1 MDSAATPAP
10 PPQPERHMPAASVG
24 GPALSSASPQPASSA
39 PASSAGEPAPLSG
52 LTLALGTV
60 ALSLATFMN
69 VLDTSIANVSLPAI
83 AGDLG
88 VSPDQGTWVITSFGV
103 ANAISLPLTGWL
115 TQRYGQVRLF
125 VASVLLFVL
134 ASFLCALA
142 PTLGVLIALRVVQGA
157 VAGPMIPLSQSL
169 LLSSFP
175 KAKAGSALAI
185 WGITTLVAPV
195 VGPLL
200 GGWITD
206 NISWPWIF
214 YINVPVGLAAVA
226 VTWMIYRTRESPTRK
241 LPIDG
246 VGLGLLVLWVGA
258 LQIMLDK
265 GKDLDWFGST
275 QIWLLAIA
283 ASVGFAVFVVWEL
296 TERHPVVDLRLFARR
311 NFWTSS
317 LAMSLAYGAF
327 FGNVVLL
334 PLWLQQ
340 YMGYTATEAGMV
352 LAPVGVL
359 AIVLTPF
366 VGRTI
371 NKVDPRIFVTGA
383 FLIFAL
389 VLFMR
394 ADFNTSADFWTL
406 MVPTIIQGAAVAI
419 FFIPLVT
426 LSLSGLSPDRIPS
439 ASGIFNFARITAG
452 SFGTSIATT
461 AWDHRATLHHAQLVE
476 HLSSADAASSQALA
490 TLHASGLT
498 PDQSYALLNR
508 LVDQQA
514 FMLSANDV
522 FYVSGLLFLAL
533 IAVVWLARP
542 VRGVPQG
549 SEAAAGAH

>member
-1 MDSAATPAP
+1 MTAPRRSRRESAPGARGAAGD
-10 PPQPERHMPAASVG
+10 AASE
-24 GPALSSASPQPASSA
+24 PHTSP
-39 PASSAGEPAPLSG
+39 
-52 LTLALGTV
+52 LTGATLVLGTV

-69 VLDTSIANVSLPAI
+69 VLDTSIANVSIPAM

-125 VASVLLFVL
+125 MASVLLFVL

-142 PTLGVLIALRVVQGA
+142 PTLGLLIAFRVLQGA

-169 LLSSFP
+169 LLSSYP
-175 KAKAGSALAI
+175 KAKAGTALAL

-195 VGPLL
+195 VGPVL

-214 YINVPVGLAAVA
+214 YINIPVGLVAVA
-226 VTWMIYRTRESPTRK
+226 VTWMIYRTRETPTRR
-241 LPIDG
+241 LPIDAI
-246 VGLGLLVLWVGA
+246 GLGLLVLWVGA

-275 QIWLLAIA
+275 QITILAITA
-283 ASVGFAVFVVWEL
+283 LVGFAVFVVWEL
-296 TERHPVVDLRLFARR
+296 TDEHPVVDLRLFGRR

-340 YMGYTATEAGMV
+340 YMGYTATEAGIV
-352 LAPVGVL
+352 LAPVGLL
-359 AIVLTPF
+359 AILMTPF
-366 VGRTI
+366 VGRSLHR
-371 NKVDPRIFVTGA
+371 VDPRIFATGA
-383 FLIFAL
+383 FIVFAL
-389 VLFMR
+389 VLYMR
-394 ADFNTSADFWTL
+394 SKFNTSADFWTL
-406 MVPTIIQGAAVAI
+406 MVPTLIQGAAMAM

-426 LSLSGLSPDRIPS
+426 LSLSGLAPERIPS
-439 ASGIFNFARITAG
+439 ASGLFNFARITTG

-461 AWDHRATLHHAQLVE
+461 FWDHRATLHHAQLVE
-476 HLSSADAASSQALA
+476 NLTTASPASSQALA
-490 TLHASGLT
+490 AMQASGLT
-498 PDQSYALLNR
+498 PGQSYAMLNR

-522 FYVSGLLFLAL
+522 FYVSALLFLAL
-533 IAVVWLARP
+533 IALVWLARP
-542 VRGVPQG
+542 AAGG
-549 SEAAAGAH
+549 AASGDAAAGAH

>member
-10 PPQPERHMPAASVG
+10 PPQPERNMPAASVG